1 MRSQRWLFALL
12 AAAVIASAFAGAS
25 AAKDKVKAKDVCTLG
40 AEDEAAC
47 HAKVVTDDAGTPL
60 ATTSPTGLTPQD
72 FWSAYNLPYSTGG
85 AGQTIAIVDA
95 FDYPTAENDLN
106 VFSAQFGL
114 PACTTANGCF
124 RKVNQ
129 DGGSNVKKY
138 RTNSGWA
145 LEAALDLETAHAV
158 CPSCKILF
166 VETQTNSFANLSTG
180 VNTAAA
186 LGANAISNSYGG
198 AEFSLETSTTY
209 GGAYNHPGVAITVS
223 SGDSGFGV
231 QFPAASPYVTAVGG
245 TTLTRSGT
253 PRGWTETAWDGAGS
267 GCSTYVAKPS
277 WQTSVTACPRR
288 AVADVS
294 ADADPASG
302 TSVYDT
308 TPYQGQAG
316 WFQVG
321 GTSLAAPLIAGV
333 YGLAGDAAGTS
344 YPVSLAW
351 TNHGSFNDVTSGS
364 NGTCGA
370 PLCTAGSGWD
380 GPTGWGTPWGT
391 AGF

>member
-12 AAAVIASAFAGAS
+12 AAAVIASAFAGGS
-25 AAKDKVKAKDVCTLG
+25 AAKDKVKAKDVCTLS

-60 ATTSPTGLTPQD
+60 ASTSPTGLTPQD

-124 RKVNQ
+124 RLVNQ
-129 DGGSNVKKY
+129 DGGSNVRKY

-145 LEAALDLETAHAV
+145 LEAALDLQTAHAI
-158 CPSCKILF
+158 CPSCRILF

-198 AEFSLETSTTY
+198 SEFSQETSTTY
-209 GGAYNHPGVAITVS
+209 GGAYNHPGIAITVS

-231 QFPAASPYVTAVGG
+231 EFPAASPYVTAVGG

-253 PRGWTETAWDGAGS
+253 VRGWTETAWDGAGS
-267 GCSTYVAKPS
+267 GCSAYVARPS
-277 WQTSVTACPRR
+277 WQTSATACSRR

-308 TPYQGQAG
+308 TAYQGQTG
-316 WFQVG
+316 WFKVG

-344 YPVSLAW
+344 YPVSRAW
-351 TNHGSFNDVTSGS
+351 TSPGSFNDVTSGS

-370 PLCTAGSGWD
+370 PQCSAGAGWD

>member
-1 MRSQRWLFALL
+1 MSSQRLLFALL
-12 AAAVIASAFAGAS
+12 ATALAACTFAGAT
-25 AAKDKVKAKDVCTLG
+25 AAKDKVKAKDVCTL
-40 AEDEAAC
+40 AADDEAAC

-60 ATTSPTGLTPQD
+60 ASTSPTGLGPQD

-85 AGQTIAIVDA
+85 AGQTVAIVDA
-95 FDYPTAENDLN
+95 FDYPTAESDLN
-106 VFSAQFGL
+106 AFSAQFGL

-129 DGGSNVKKY
+129 DGGSNVRKY
-138 RTNSGWA
+138 RANSGWA
-145 LEAALDLETAHAV
+145 LEAALDLETAHAI

-166 VETQTNSFANLSTG
+166 VETQTNAFANLSAG

-198 AEFSLETSTTY
+198 GEFVQETGSTY

-231 QFPAASPYVTAVGG
+231 QFPASSPYVTAVGG
-245 TTLTRSGT
+245 TTLTRGGGS
-253 PRGWTETAWDGAGS
+253 RGWSETAWNGAGS
-267 GCSTYVAKPS
+267 GCSAFVAAPS
-277 WQTSVTACPRR
+277 WQTSATACARR

-302 TSVYDT
+302 MSVYDT
-308 TPYQGQAG
+308 TAYQGQTG

-333 YGLAGDAAGTS
+333 YGLAGDAGTTS
-344 YPVSLAW
+344 YPVARAW

-364 NGTCGA
+364 NGTCGT
-370 PLCTAGSGWD
+370 PQCSAGAGWD
-380 GPTGWGTPWGT
+380 GPTGWGTPWGL